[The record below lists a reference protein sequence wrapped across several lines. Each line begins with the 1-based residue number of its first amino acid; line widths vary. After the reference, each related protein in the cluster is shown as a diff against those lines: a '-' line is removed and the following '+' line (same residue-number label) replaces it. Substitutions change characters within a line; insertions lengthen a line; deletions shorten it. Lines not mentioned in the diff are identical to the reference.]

1 MNTHLTVLASLGA
14 AILLSPEILILGLIM
29 ASDRR
34 APKLVAWMYA
44 LGAALGLAMGLVIGF
59 VVAPEAAP
67 AVADTKPA
75 QPNWMEFI
83 IRALIAGA
91 LFWIGAQRLVH
102 AWRAAPIESVDE
114 AEDAPGAKHGVIA
127 KVKGWFAA
135 KFGGGAELSTP
146 RRCMR
151 GMALGFA
158 TMGIHPK
165 CVAVAIAAGHQAMQV
180 TGADQRT
187 LGIAVF
193 AGIAMLPAVAPAII
207 ETARAGACASMKEST
222 ERFMKKNGRWMSAA
236 ILLGAA
242 VYVGWNAWKNMP

>member
-1 MNTHLTVLASLGA
+1 MNAHLTVLASLGA

-44 LGAALGLAMGLVIGF
+44 LGAAIGLALGLAIGF

-67 AVADTKPA
+67 AAAEAKPA
-75 QPNWMEFI
+75 HPNWAEFI
-83 IRALIAGA
+83 VRALIAGA

-102 AWRAAPIESVDE
+102 AWRAAPIEGADE
-114 AEDAPGAKHGVIA
+114 DGGHAKHGVVA

-135 KFGGGAELSTP
+135 KFGGGADLSVS
-146 RRCMR
+146 RRCVR
-151 GMALGFA
+151 SLALGFA
-158 TMGIHPK
+158 VNGIHPK
-165 CVAVAIAAGHQAMQV
+165 SLAVAIAAGHQAMQV
-180 TGADQRT
+180 TEAEART

-193 AGIAMLPAVAPAII
+193 SVIAIAPAIAPAVI
-207 ETARAGACASMKEST
+207 ETAHAGACASIKEST

-236 ILLGAA
+236 ILLAA
-242 VYVGWNAWKNMP
+242 AGYVAWNAWKNMP